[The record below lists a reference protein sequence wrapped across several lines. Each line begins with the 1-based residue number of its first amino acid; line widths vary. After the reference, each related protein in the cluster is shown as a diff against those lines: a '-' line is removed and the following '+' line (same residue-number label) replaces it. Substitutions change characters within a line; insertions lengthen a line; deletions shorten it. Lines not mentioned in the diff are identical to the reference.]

1 MLDVPRIEYRSLLRG
16 HLKKLLRVYPNFG
29 ILCGLSSVARQPTAA
44 RTDCEKAE
52 FDSYICA
59 VFGQMRTA
67 KGSLIVAF
75 ALVADSTI
83 RTTATA
89 FRNYNCATA
98 NNYLDHPFTPH
109 LGLWNDKS
117 SEAYSILQRN
127 PYRLLV
133 LHNTMSDDTKLSAVK
148 KPHRSALEELSPSG
162 AFQRKDSVWRNWISR
177 EPGAKFPPATG
188 RYHLYVAYAW

>member
-1 MLDVPRIEYRSLLRG
+1 
-16 HLKKLLRVYPNFG
+16 
-29 ILCGLSSVARQPTAA
+29 
-44 RTDCEKAE
+44 
-52 FDSYICA
+52 
-59 VFGQMRTA
+59 MRTA

-75 ALVADSTI
+75 ALVTDTN
-83 RTTATA
+83 RTTTTA
-89 FRNYNCATA
+89 FRNYNCATT
-98 NNYLDHPFTPH
+98 NILLDHPITTPLAH
-109 LGLWNDKS
+109 LGLWNDKNS
-117 SEAYSILQRN
+117 QAYSILQRN

-133 LHNTMSDDTKLSAVK
+133 LHNTMSDDPKLSAVK